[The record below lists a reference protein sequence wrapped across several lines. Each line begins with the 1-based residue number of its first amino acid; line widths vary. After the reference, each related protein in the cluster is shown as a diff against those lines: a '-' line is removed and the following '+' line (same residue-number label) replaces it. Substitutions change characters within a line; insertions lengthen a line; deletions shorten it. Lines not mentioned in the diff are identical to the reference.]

1 MLEQNKIYFS
11 QKKKM
16 IDDIRKKE
24 NLKLDDLIAQINSTV
39 HRVIGESG
47 DESELIEEHKAAPVQ
62 PEY

>member
-1 MLEQNKIYFS
+1 
-11 QKKKM
+11 M

-47 DESELIEEHKAAPVQ
+47 DESDFIEEQKVAPV
-62 PEY
+62 